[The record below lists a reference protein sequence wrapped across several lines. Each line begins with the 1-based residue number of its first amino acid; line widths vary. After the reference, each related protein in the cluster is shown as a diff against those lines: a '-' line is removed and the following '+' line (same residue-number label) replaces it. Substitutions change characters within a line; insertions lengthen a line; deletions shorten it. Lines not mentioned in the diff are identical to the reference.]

1 MCSISHLIPNRIHFL
16 IFSSL
21 TIRASQ
27 VKLVVKTPSAN
38 GGDIR
43 DAGLI
48 PGLER
53 SPGEGQGNPLHYSC
67 LISLAMLSLF
77 S

>member
-1 MCSISHLIPNRIHFL
+1 MCSISHLIPKRINFF

-21 TIRASQ
+21 MIRASP
-27 VKLVVKTPSAN
+27 VALVVKTPSAS

-43 DAGLI
+43 DVGLI

-67 LISLAMLSLF
+67 LVSLAMLLLF
-77 S
+77 F